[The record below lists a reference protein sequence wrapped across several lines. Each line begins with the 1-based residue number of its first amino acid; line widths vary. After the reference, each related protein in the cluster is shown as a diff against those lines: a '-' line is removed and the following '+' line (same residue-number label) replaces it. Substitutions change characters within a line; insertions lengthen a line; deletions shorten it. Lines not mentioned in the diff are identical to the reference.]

1 MIFIEL
7 SIQIT
12 LQQGDQA
19 PLILLLYILFSVQ
32 FPFLKMCRAC
42 ILHTFQVKGEK
53 PPAPTLGV
61 APKGGDGGD
70 EEDGAEE
77 GGGGGEDN
85 ATPAVNLADLV
96 PRNDIRYGCTLVCLT
111 TA

>member
-1 MIFIEL
+1 M
-7 SIQIT
+7 
-12 LQQGDQA
+12 
-19 PLILLLYILFSVQ
+19 
-32 FPFLKMCRAC
+32 
-42 ILHTFQVKGEK
+42 
-53 PPAPTLGV
+53 

-77 GGGGGEDN
+77 VGGGGEDN